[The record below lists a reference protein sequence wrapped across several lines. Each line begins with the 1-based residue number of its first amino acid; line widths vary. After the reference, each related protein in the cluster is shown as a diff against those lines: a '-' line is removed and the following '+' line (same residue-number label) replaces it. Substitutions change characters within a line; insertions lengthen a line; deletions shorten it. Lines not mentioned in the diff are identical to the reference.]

1 MKKKIISISLL
12 TILIATLSLTMTSCF
27 EHHLRPSGVY
37 STYEYKDEAKG
48 KTYRVLVNF
57 IQENL
62 DDKKGVSGH
71 VQYAKQE
78 KKEDGTWKTIE
89 IKKGGSLTY
98 QTINPMTQ
106 TKSVVTSERLQIVAP
121 TGVLFSVSFKSNLF
135 KVETTTTTNI
145 LGIPREEIKDSEF
158 ADGKYQGF
166 VFHKVDDKFP
176 SSIDD

>member
-1 MKKKIISISLL
+1 
-12 TILIATLSLTMTSCF
+12 
-27 EHHLRPSGVY
+27 
-37 STYEYKDEAKG
+37 
-48 KTYRVLVNF
+48 
-57 IQENL
+57 
-62 DDKKGVSGH
+62 
-71 VQYAKQE
+71 
-78 KKEDGTWKTIE
+78 
-89 IKKGGSLTY
+89 
-98 QTINPMTQ
+98 MTQ

-121 TGVLFSVSFKSNLF
+121 TGALFSVSFKSNLF

>member
-12 TILIATLSLTMTSCF
+12 TILVITISFSMTSCF

-89 IKKGGSLTY
+89 IKKGNDLTY
-98 QTINPMTQ
+98 KTINPMTQ
-106 TKSVVTSERLQIVAP
+106 TKRIDTSERLQINSP
-121 TGVLFSVSFKSNLF
+121 NGTLFSVGW
-135 KVETTTTTNI
+135 TTNKVY
-145 LGIPREEIKDSEF
+145 LESTGSLLDIPREEKEDYKMP
-158 ADGKYQGF
+158 DGKYQGF
-166 VFHKVDDKFP
+166 VFYKVDDKFP

>member
-78 KKEDGTWKTIE
+78 KKADGTWKTIKIE
-89 IKKGGSLTY
+89 KGGSLTY
-98 QTINPMTQ
+98 QTINPMKQ
-106 TKSVVTSERLQIVAP
+106 TKSIASSERLQIVAP
-121 TGVLFSVSFKSNLF
+121 ENCTILSVNWTDNKFKAESTSSL
-135 KVETTTTTNI
+135 
-145 LGIPREEIKDSEF
+145 LGIPQEEIENRKF

-166 VFHKVDDKFP
+166 VFYKVDDKFP